1 MIFLQKAV
9 YAAFCCFYTGRHN
22 LGILVIMNT
31 NPTKEVIVLGGG
43 CFWCTEAVF
52 KMMRGVTSV
61 LPGYAGGTMENPTY
75 KDICNGNTGHAE
87 VVQIEYDP
95 SLVTLRD
102 ILIVFFGSHDPTTLN
117 RQGADIGTQYRSVI
131 FYTTEAQKDVAL
143 AMIQEINSSNKDGAS
158 VVTEVLPLPKFY
170 VAESYHQDYFAMNKE
185 AAYCQLVINPKL
197 EKVQKQFA
205 DLLKNQN

>member
-1 MIFLQKAV
+1 
-9 YAAFCCFYTGRHN
+9 
-22 LGILVIMNT
+22 MNT

-52 KMMRGVTSV
+52 KMIRGVTSV
-61 LPGYAGGTMENPTY
+61 LPGYAGGTTENPTY
-75 KDICNGNTGHAE
+75 KDICNGDTGHAE

-95 SLVTLRD
+95 ALVSVKD
-102 ILIVFFGSHDPTTLN
+102 ILTIFFGSHDPTTLN

-131 FYTTEAQKDVAL
+131 FYTTEAQKEVAL
-143 AMIQEINSSNKDGAS
+143 AMVQEINDSSEKGDS
-158 VVTEVLPLPKFY
+158 VKTEVLPLQKFY

-185 AAYCQLVINPKL
+185 ATYCQLVINPKL

-205 DLLKNQN
+205 ALLKNQ